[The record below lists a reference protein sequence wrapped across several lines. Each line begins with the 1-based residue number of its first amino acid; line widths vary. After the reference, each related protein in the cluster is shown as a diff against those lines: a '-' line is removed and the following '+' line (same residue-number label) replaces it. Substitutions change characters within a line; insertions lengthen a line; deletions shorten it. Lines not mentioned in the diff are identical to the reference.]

1 MSYDALIE
9 FNHLALQNARE
20 AAGTNV
26 FTLVGQVSGV
36 DPTTNRIK
44 VVIPSWTND
53 NTTYMESGWIP
64 LGTPVAGNRYGI
76 QLLPFGQATVKDP
89 LAQKNSQNG
98 NTPMTEQVL
107 VHVLGTKR
115 GLYIQSVQMFNQV
128 DIPPSGYQDDISNV
142 KASNG
147 EWLLKHSTGSY
158 LYFANDNTVDLL
170 NLINPA
176 PVVQTDQ
183 TPDSVS
189 PVFNFGIVA
198 DGVNS
203 NKNGS
208 KPQTVSTQLN
218 IKNTVTGGTTNN
230 ATTAETISSDTQGVA
245 SKSLNIT
252 ADNTQG
258 AGRYTINIAANDAE
272 LTINITGNNNTYNLN
287 VPDGTVNVT
296 SDTTNV
302 KSDTVNLGTGVMKAL
317 LTDVYAQWME
327 GHTHSGVQTGS
338 GESGPMVQQVSADQ
352 EAKNANAS

>member
-1 MSYDALIE
+1 MIDGLIE

-64 LGTPVAGNRYGI
+64 LGTPVAGNQFGI
-76 QLLPFGQATVKDP
+76 QLLPFGQATVTDP

-98 NTPMTEQVL
+98 NVPLSEQVL

-128 DIPPSGYQDDISNV
+128 DVPPTGYQDLSNV
-142 KASNG
+142 KAAPG
-147 EWLLKHSTGSY
+147 EWLFKHSTGAY
-158 LYFANDNTVDLL
+158 LYFSNDNLVELVSLT
-170 NLINPA
+170 NPA
-176 PVVQTDQ
+176 PVVQTNQ
-183 TPDSVS
+183 TPSDLTQTM
-189 PVFNFGIVA
+189 NL
-198 DGVNS
+198 GVQAVGTNS
-203 NKNGS
+203 NKNGDQ
-208 KPQTVSTQLN
+208 PDTVNANLN
-218 IKNTVTGGTTNN
+218 IDNIATDGQTNN
-230 ATTAETISSDTQGVA
+230 ANTNETILSTTRGLA
-245 SKSLNIT
+245 AKTLNIT
-252 ADNTQG
+252 ADSAQG
-258 AGRYTINIAANDAE
+258 DGRYIINIASNDSE

-287 VPDGTVNVT
+287 VPDGVVNVT

-302 KSDTVNLGTGVMKAL
+302 KSDTVNLGTGTMKAL

-338 GESGPMVQQVSADQ
+338 GESGPMVQQVSDDQ